1 MKNAT
6 YRVEVLSEQAFESM
20 EFEFTV
26 ELEDE
31 DDETDILNEAIF
43 RQVMNDLSIMPEFL
57 YLEDE
62 DEDF

>member
-6 YRVEVLSEQAFESM
+6 YRVEVLCEQAFESM

-26 ELEDE
+26 ELDDD
-31 DDETDILNEAIF
+31 DDETDILNEAIY

-57 YLEDE
+57 YLEE
-62 DEDF
+62 DEL